1 MKKIIIAL
9 TPKSLLPFLKRLKLR
24 LDEKLMVFFAK
35 TGLGA
40 WFYYAF
46 VSRQF
51 DREHKAVL
59 AGRAQYK
66 HSLTKIGTSSAL
78 LRRNI
83 HRLEKGLIMQPRR
96 AIFAEDYIIETVEN
110 FCISTE
116 QGELC
121 KKEWKWAADVL
132 TEYFSIVDSSNITLK
147 AREMFETVASISSG
161 TNKSI
166 PYPHA
171 TLPQS
176 DISYEQLS
184 NLMQRR
190 RSVRWYQDKPVEE
203 NKLRKAVEA
212 ASLAPSACNRQPYRF
227 YIANNSQKA
236 TEIAKCAMGTVG
248 FAENLQCVVVV
259 VGDLSAYPMERDRH
273 VVYIDASLAAMQF
286 MLACETMG
294 LSTCPINWPDIEA
307 REQMME
313 KKLQLK
319 PYERPTMLMAVGYGA
334 ADGGVPFSQKK
345 GNDILIKGI

>member
-1 MKKIIIAL
+1 MKKVIIAL
-9 TPKSLLPFLKRLKLR
+9 IPKSLVPFLKHIKLKLDER
-24 LDEKLMVFFAK
+24 LMMFFAK

-66 HSLTKIGTSSAL
+66 DSLTKIGVSSAL

-96 AIFAEDYIIETVEN
+96 AIFAEDYILETVEN
-110 FCISTE
+110 FCSSTQ
-116 QGELC
+116 QGQLC
-121 KKEWKWAADVL
+121 KNEWKWAADVL
-132 TEYFSIVDSSNITLK
+132 TEYFSIIGSSSIILK
-147 AREMFETVASISSG
+147 ALDLFKAAAPLSSG
-161 TNKSI
+161 ANKSI
-166 PYPHA
+166 PYPHSS
-171 TLPQS
+171 LPKT

-190 RSVRWYQDKPVEE
+190 RSVRWYQNLAVED

-236 TEIAKCAMGTVG
+236 TEIAKCAMGTAG

-273 VVYIDASLAAMQF
+273 VVYIDASLASMQF

-294 LSTCPINWPDIEA
+294 LSTCPINWPDIES

-319 PYERPTMLMAVGYGA
+319 PYERPIMLIAVGYGA

-345 GNDILIKGI
+345 GNDILIKGM